1 MFVNTR
7 DINFYNSPQLN
18 ERLAKDFMK
27 VVATDVPFS
36 MIAEELLFLMN
47 ERDIPCFRIPS
58 TKTRDGLD
66 HIFYFEIF
74 INDDLP
80 KPKLYKYL
88 YQKIDR
94 SRKYES
100 NTSI

>member
-1 MFVNTR
+1 MLVNNR
-7 DINFYNSPQLN
+7 EINFYNNPQLN
-18 ERLAKDFMK
+18 ERLSKDFMK
-27 VVATDVPFS
+27 IVDTDVPFFT
-36 MIAEELLFLMN
+36 IKDELLFLMN
-47 ERDIPCFRIPS
+47 ERNIPCFRIPS

-66 HIFYFEIF
+66 HVFFFEVF
-74 INDDLP
+74 VNDDLP

-100 NTSI
+100 NTKV